1 MAEQGEETKRVP
13 VPLLKAYLRKERGD
27 PPHVPGWITPAMW
40 LSFATLFIVLKVA
53 QLGFLLFALLCA
65 TPFVAAHFI
74 RQRYVARN
82 TEEKVDEIH
91 YGAIKKLKALVD
103 DGMERRL
110 PPTVLRKLE
119 EAVAVH
125 NTGVAR
131 LSVDA
136 DLNSETQ
143 IAALRRALHG
153 CFVVATT
160 VMRDEHC
167 SKREWKTILENHR
180 LIGEVEDAIEEHIR
194 RMREPS
200 TLNPER
206 LAALRELETFDTT
219 DELRIRTGE

>member
-1 MAEQGEETKRVP
+1 MAESEGDSKRVP
-13 VPLLKAYLRKERGD
+13 VPLLKAYLRGERRD
-27 PPHVPGWITPAMW
+27 PPHVPGWITSGAW
-40 LSFATLFIVLKVA
+40 IAAISLFLILKVA
-53 QLGFLLFALLCA
+53 HLGFWLFLFFCLLPFGIAHLL
-65 TPFVAAHFI
+65 
-74 RQRYVARN
+74 RQRYVPKN

-110 PPTVLRKLE
+110 PPGVLRKLE
-119 EAVAVH
+119 EAVGVY

-131 LSVDA
+131 LSIEA
-136 DLNSETQ
+136 DHNSEAQ

-167 SKREWKTILENHR
+167 SKREWKAILENYP
-180 LIGEVEDAIEEHIR
+180 LVSGVEDAIDTHIN

-200 TLNPER
+200 LLNPER
-206 LAALRELETFDTT
+206 LAALRELEVGAV
-219 DELRIRTGE
+219 DEVRIRTLE